1 MRNQQ
6 KEIWEKLKYLEIN
19 MLLHNPRVKQKITR
33 EILKYFEL
41 NKNENKTCHNLWD
54 TTIGV
59 VRNPKSSDFK
69 EFYTKNERRKGPI
82 TKDT

>member
-54 TTIGV
+54 TTI
-59 VRNPKSSDFK
+59 
-69 EFYTKNERRKGPI
+69 
-82 TKDT
+82 